1 MSRSLPALLVT
12 LGALGALGTAA
23 PAARAQGAVLP
34 APAAVAAVEYADRR
48 AALAM
53 RLGDGILLALGNGEP
68 VNDYESFGQNPSF
81 HYLTGVREAG
91 AALVMVRRG
100 GTTTATL
107 FVQPRN
113 PAAETWTGARM
124 GTAGATGA
132 TGLPAREYRF
142 LRPVLDSLLRNV
154 PGDSAG
160 RLPVLRVVGELSGR
174 GTSRSPHLQFV
185 DSIRQAHAN
194 LQVQSGEQVLSQLRG
209 RKSAAELELVRR
221 AVAITVQ
228 AQGEAMRA
236 IEPGMNEFEIQALIE
251 YTFRRNGAD
260 RPSFS
265 TIVGSGPNSTTLHY
279 NADDRFMGAGEVVVM
294 DIGASYR
301 GYAADVTRTVPV
313 SGTFSPAQRE
323 IYQIV
328 RDAQAAAEREAKPG
342 APAQRMVEA
351 SNAVLAAGLVRLGL
365 IESADA
371 MYDCATE
378 RQCPQLSLFYMHG
391 LGHGIGLEV
400 HDPDQYYFTGTIAQ
414 GSAFTL
420 EPGIYVRGN
429 VLDILPDT
437 PRNRA
442 LKEKIR
448 PAATKY
454 ANIGVRIE
462 DDYIVT
468 AQGVEWISR
477 APREIAEIEAMMRQP
492 FAGPAPRDPRTVEW
506 YRATSGGSR

>member
-1 MSRSLPALLVT
+1 MRN
-12 LGALGALGTAA
+12 GTAGVITLLLA
-23 PAARAQGAVLP
+23 FALQAEGQIPTR
-34 APAAVAAVEYADRR
+34 EYADRR
-48 AALAM
+48 AALAA

-81 HYLTGVREAG
+81 QYLTGVREAG

-124 GTAGATGA
+124 GTTGATSA

-142 LRPVLDSLLRNV
+142 LRPVLDSLLQNAPR
-154 PGDSAG
+154 DSAG
-160 RLPVLRVVGELSGR
+160 RPPVLRVVGEMSGR
-174 GTSRSPHLQFV
+174 GTARSPHAQFV
-185 DSIRQAHAN
+185 DSLRQAHAN
-194 LQVQSGEQVLSQLRG
+194 LQVQSGEQLLAQLRG
-209 RKSAAELELVRR
+209 RKSAAELELIRR

-260 RPSFS
+260 RPSFA

-279 NADDRFMGAGEVVVM
+279 NADDRFMQAGEVVVM

-323 IYQIV
+323 IYQVV

-342 APAQRMVEA
+342 ASAQRMVEA
-351 SNAVLAAGLVRLGL
+351 SNAVLAAGLARLGL
-365 IESADA
+365 IESANA
-371 MYDCATE
+371 TYDCGPE
-378 RQCPQLSLFYMHG
+378 RQCQQLSLFYMHG

-400 HDPDQYYFTGTIAQ
+400 HDPEQYYFTGTIAE

-448 PAATKY
+448 AAATKY

-468 AQGVEWISR
+468 ASGVEWISR
-477 APREIAEIEAMMRQP
+477 APRELAEIEATMRQP
-492 FAGPAPRDPRTVEW
+492 FAGPAPRDPKTVEW
-506 YRATSGGSR
+506 YRATTGGSR